1 MTVASQRQKIDDLM
15 DKASE
20 SLARTAYFEAE
31 RMAQKALGM
40 ARQENDFHRMTR
52 IVMPLLEAR
61 RQRFQQALDLKK
73 VVVLDGEVTEE
84 MKIKPGC
91 YLVQPPLVGAD
102 ARRFRL
108 SALHREIPVAVVC
121 REPLTQLGLCP
132 IVTIAPAGSIRTKI
146 EPPKDPEHP
155 DLAWF
160 VMALEELGNFAIDS
174 IDSALAPE
182 RRVDSLMSHLDGIP
196 EHEGLHRCLEEACRA
211 AHEASTAAASGKA
224 KSSPSGNGDETD
236 S

>member
-31 RMAQKALGM
+31 RMANKALGM
-40 ARQENDFHRMTR
+40 ARQEGDFDRMAR
-52 IVMPLLEAR
+52 IIMPLLEAR
-61 RQRFQQALDLKK
+61 RQRLQQALEVKGI
-73 VVVLDGEVTEE
+73 VILDGEVTED
-84 MKIKPGC
+84 MKIDPGC

-132 IVTIAPAGSIRTKI
+132 IVTIAPAGSIRAKI
-146 EPPKDPEHP
+146 EPPKNPKRP
-155 DLAWF
+155 DRAWF
-160 VMALEELGNFAIDS
+160 VMAMEELGNFAIDS
-174 IDSALAPE
+174 IDPELAPD
-182 RRVDSLMSHLDGIP
+182 RRVDAVLSHLDGIP
-196 EHEGLHRCLEEACRA
+196 EHEGLHRYLEQACRA
-211 AHEASTAAASGKA
+211 AQEASRAASSGESA
-224 KSSPSGNGDETD
+224 SSPGRDRGEAES
-236 S
+236 

>member
-1 MTVASQRQKIDDLM
+1 MTLASQRQKIDDLM

-40 ARQENDFHRMTR
+40 ARQENDFHRMAR

-61 RQRFQQALDLKK
+61 RQRFQMALDVKK

-146 EPPKDPEHP
+146 EPPKKP
-155 DLAWF
+155 DRPDMAWF
-160 VMALEELGNFAIDS
+160 AMALEELGNFAIES
-174 IDSALAPE
+174 IDAQLAPE
-182 RRVDSLMSHLDGIP
+182 RRVDVLISHLDGIP

-211 AHEASTAAASGKA
+211 AHEAFAAAASSEA
-224 KSSPSGNGDETD
+224 ESSRGADGATTD

>member
-1 MTVASQRQKIDDLM
+1 MSVASQRKKIDDLM

-31 RMAQKALGM
+31 RMAHKALGM
-40 ARQENDFHRMTR
+40 ARQENDFYRMAR

-61 RQRFQQALDLKK
+61 RQRFQMALDVKK
-73 VVVLDGEVTEE
+73 VVVLDGEVTED

-121 REPLTQLGLCP
+121 REPLTQLRLCP

-146 EPPKDPEHP
+146 EPPEDVDHP
-155 DLAWF
+155 SMEWF

-174 IDSALAPE
+174 IDPELTPE
-182 RRVDSLMSHLDGIP
+182 RRVDVLLSHLDGIP
-196 EHEGLHRCLEEACRA
+196 EHEELHRCLEEACRA
-211 AHEASTAAASGKA
+211 AHDAGKKEPA
-224 KSSPSGNGDETD
+224 EEDDSSRGGNENNID